1 MQQKLFDDLPS
12 DLGVFPHQYEL
23 TNDQVLLVRLA
34 PDVLASASFLD
45 QRVLAPNTPGA
56 WFTWN
61 HVSRASLSAARPNYI
76 FHMGHCGSTL
86 MSRLV
91 SAASGS
97 AALREP
103 LPLRILAT
111 DAAEGEGSLLG
122 PEKRKERLAFFEAC
136 WARGP
141 APVVVKAT
149 SMCTD
154 LAADIVA
161 AGQRALFLYQ
171 TPSVHLAALL
181 AGQNTLID
189 LRGFAQMRHRRLS
202 RHMDAAPLATASL
215 GELAAQVWLSEAAG
229 AASVVGDGFD
239 AINFENFLATP
250 RESLATACDFFGLQT
265 SPEKIAAA
273 LSGPIMKT
281 YSKAPEHAFT
291 AETRKQILAE
301 ATRNH
306 KDEISRGLA
315 YIEAAGQQSEKLAK
329 AIERFSV

>member
-45 QRVLAPNTPGA
+45 QRILAPNTPGA
-56 WFTWN
+56 WFAWT
-61 HVSRASLSAARPNYI
+61 HVSRAPLSTARPGYI

-86 MSRLV
+86 LSRLISAV
-91 SAASGS
+91 SGT

-103 LPLRILAT
+103 LPLRVLAS
-111 DAAEGEGSLLG
+111 DAAEGGGSLLG
-122 PEKRKERLAFFEAC
+122 LEKRKERLAFFEAC

-141 APVVVKAT
+141 APVIVKAT

-161 AGQRALFLYQ
+161 AGRRALFIYQ
-171 TPSVHLAALL
+171 TPALHLAALL

-189 LRGFAQMRHRRLS
+189 LRGFAQMRHRRLN
-202 RHMDAAPLATASL
+202 RFMDASPLASASL

-229 AASVVGDGFD
+229 AASVKGGKFD
-239 AINFENFLATP
+239 AVNFENFLAAP
-250 RESLATACDFFGLQT
+250 QESLAKACGVFGFETTQD
-265 SPEKIAAA
+265 KISTA

-291 AETRKQILAE
+291 AETRKQILAD

-306 KDEISRGLA
+306 KTEIDRGLA
-315 YIEAAGQQSEKLAK
+315 YIDAAGQRSETLAK
-329 AIERFSV
+329 AITQFSQ